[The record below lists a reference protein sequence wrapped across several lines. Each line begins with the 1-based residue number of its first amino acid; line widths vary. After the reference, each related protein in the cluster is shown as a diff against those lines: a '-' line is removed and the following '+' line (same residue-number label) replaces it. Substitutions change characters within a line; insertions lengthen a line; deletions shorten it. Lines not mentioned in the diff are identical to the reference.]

1 MDNIE
6 DPIITRLSQYALD
19 RARQATRCPDTQDE
33 LYQLGMIQ
41 IFHVWEHYPEKTDG
55 ERQIMARTA
64 ITNKIKDYFRH
75 KGADNK
81 ANRNYAEIKYSDN
94 GTMRTRSTVQSK
106 GDGHMAVWLHL
117 GRHHGQAHEAE
128 FNSRLKQILD
138 KLPPVLLQVY
148 ELRLAGKTA
157 VEMMAVLGRSKRQIA
172 TYLHDLKEALRRG
185 FSSSQEKYGEAPDT
199 NPPKRPTSTSSGSK
213 PFGGRA
219 M

>member
-6 DPIITRLSQYALD
+6 DPTITRLSQFALD

-41 IFHVWEHYPEKTDG
+41 IFHVWEIYPEKTDG
-55 ERQIMARTA
+55 ERQAMAKAA

-75 KGADNK
+75 KGVDSK
-81 ANRNYAEIKYSDN
+81 ANHNYAEIKYPDN
-94 GTMRTRSTVQSK
+94 GSMKARTTKPGHTVLIRLERPK
-106 GDGHMAVWLHL
+106 GEADEEEFT
-117 GRHHGQAHEAE
+117 GRLQ
-128 FNSRLKQILD
+128 QVLD

-157 VEMMAVLGRSKRQIA
+157 VEIMAVLGRSKRQVR

-199 NPPKRPTSTSSGSK
+199 NPPKRPTSTSSGSR